1 MKLKTENLEI
11 GTFIIEQ
18 LEDILP
24 IFPIVSENGVS
35 YPFAL
40 YRRTGMTSKNSKDI
54 YNHEEHISIE
64 IIVASSSYKES
75 IKFAGLI
82 KEKLEGLRGTWR
94 NTWINNIVMDN
105 SNEDWSNDAYIQ
117 KLYFTIN
124 LDNGKMKR

>member
-24 IFPIVSENGVS
+24 TFPIVSENGVN
-35 YPFAL
+35 YPFCL

-54 YNHEEHISIE
+54 YNHEEQISIE